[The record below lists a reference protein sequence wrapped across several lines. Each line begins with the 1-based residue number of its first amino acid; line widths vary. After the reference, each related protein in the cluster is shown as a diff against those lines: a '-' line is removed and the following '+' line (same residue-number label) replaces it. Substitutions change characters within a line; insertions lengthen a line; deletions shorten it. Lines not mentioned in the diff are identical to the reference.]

1 MRSTLCPSHYERQL
15 SFLTTSDTKYEL
27 LELWVNEVYRAY
39 FEKIPMD
46 ERPGMFDKIAEVML
60 HYFGDEAKELLEESS
75 ETMIGDFC
83 DPYNFYTTI
92 GKSKF

>member
-1 MRSTLCPSHYERQL
+1 
-15 SFLTTSDTKYEL
+15 
-27 LELWVNEVYRAY
+27 
-39 FEKIPMD
+39 
-46 ERPGMFDKIAEVML
+46 MFDKIAGVML

-92 GKSKF
+92 GKSIFKYEISTLDCDNPKVI